1 MEFSVHKNY
10 VTISVVVKSYLD
22 NCVSYILVVD
32 YRLLY
37 SLIRH
42 VTRVHILCY
51 VTGSLPHRKHY
62 ILTRQSIDSSH
73 QVLRSD
79 NNKKE
84 ENERESVKIQNK
96 RIHIKHN
103 QLLYNISSNILLIC
117 SNLRLG
123 SHWKL
128 AAMTWKTHVV
138 IMLFL
143 RIDKF
148 TGT

>member
-79 NNKKE
+79 NKKE
-84 ENERESVKIQNK
+84 KKMRGNPSKFK
-96 RIHIKHN
+96 T
-103 QLLYNISSNILLIC
+103 NI
-117 SNLRLG
+117 
-123 SHWKL
+123 
-128 AAMTWKTHVV
+128 
-138 IMLFL
+138 
-143 RIDKF
+143 F
-148 TGT
+148 T